1 MASAHLA
8 AAPALACHHKF
19 LCEHMR
25 HECKHESKCQCG
37 VEVECEECM
46 DVMGDWSD
54 VELGERE
61 EELRDEQLANACAR
75 MNIAAR
81 YLY

>member
-1 MASAHLA
+1 
-8 AAPALACHHKF
+8 
-19 LCEHMR
+19 
-25 HECKHESKCQCG
+25 
-37 VEVECEECM
+37 M

-75 MNIAAR
+75 MNIAAT